1 MNGSTTPSVAPMA
14 TAAST
19 ASPPAWRLR
28 RPAWVASG
36 WFDATAPRR
45 PMMTGRY
52 DRGPSKAT
60 ILASLPECRRRTG
73 RRHDSWPVVRGVL
86 WHRLRHGGRQ
96 ADREGGALAVDALDG

>member
-19 ASPPAWRLR
+19 ASPPAWRVS

-60 ILASLPECRRRTG
+60 ILVPSQSVA
-73 RRHDSWPVVRGVL
+73 
-86 WHRLRHGGRQ
+86 GG
-96 ADREGGALAVDALDG
+96 LAVDMIAGPWAASSYGTGSGTAAGKLTVKVEPWP